1 MCTEYT
7 LEDGIKKKL
16 LIILAIVIG
25 ILVIGG
31 GIFKIRYDKMVRVF
45 REEKV
50 ETVDLQQI
58 EDGVYQGSFGDFLV
72 SVTLDVTV
80 SDNRITNID
89 IVEQHSG
96 PGYNASETVDRI
108 LEAQNPCV
116 DAVSGATGS
125 SRCIMIA
132 VYKALSDKDLTY

>member
-1 MCTEYT
+1 M
-7 LEDGIKKKL
+7 KKKL

-25 ILVIGG
+25 ILIIGG

-50 ETVDLQQI
+50 GAVNLQQI
-58 EDGVYQGSFGDFLV
+58 EDGVYPGSFGDFLV

-80 SDNRITNID
+80 SDNRITDID
-89 IVEQHSG
+89 IVEQHCG
-96 PGYNASETVDRI
+96 PGYNAFETLSLI

-132 VYKALSDKDLTY
+132 VYKALSDENSKE